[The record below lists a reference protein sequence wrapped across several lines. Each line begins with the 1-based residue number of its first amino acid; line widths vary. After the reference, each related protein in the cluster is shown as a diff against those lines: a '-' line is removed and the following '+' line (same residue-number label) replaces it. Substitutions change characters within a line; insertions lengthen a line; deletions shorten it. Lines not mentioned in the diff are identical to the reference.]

1 MFPKKI
7 NINHKSTILEANRYM
22 KRNSNAFLKNEYEEL
37 VKKDFDWKL
46 RILQSGSTPHS
57 IVDGKEV
64 IMLCSNNYLN
74 LSNHPKLI
82 KGAIEAARKYG
93 AGSGS
98 VRAIAGTMELHM
110 DVERK
115 LAKFKGTEST
125 LIYQTGF
132 AANAGLIPQLV
143 GKGDI
148 IISDELNHGSIIDGV
163 RLTKADRAVYK
174 HKDMGELEKVLI
186 DADKKYNRI
195 LVITDGV
202 FSMDGDIAPMDKIV
216 ELSKEFGAMTY
227 VDDAHGEGV
236 IGPDGRGIGAHYGL
250 EGKIDVEMGTFSKAF
265 GVVGGLIAGSQDLVN
280 FAYNKSRTWLLSGS
294 HPPAVAGAQYAAID
308 VLETEPEH
316 VNNLWQNTKYFKKEL
331 NNMGF
336 DTGESE
342 TPITPVMV
350 GESSVA
356 KELSDTLFKGGVFAL
371 PIIFPMVPRDKA
383 RIRTMMNAGL
393 KKDDLDEA
401 LKLFEKLGKKLNII

>member
-1 MFPKKI
+1 MGEGLI
-7 NINHKSTILEANRYM
+7 ME
-22 KRNSNAFLKNEYEEL
+22 RNPNAFLKEEYNEL
-37 VKKDFDWKL
+37 VKKNLDWKL
-46 RILQSGSTPHS
+46 RILETGSTPHS
-57 IVDGKEV
+57 VVDGKKV

-82 KGAIEAARKYG
+82 KNAIDAAKKFG

-98 VRAIAGTMELHM
+98 VRAIAGTMKLHM
-110 DVERK
+110 EVEKR
-115 LAKFKGTEST
+115 LAKFKGTESS

-132 AANAGLIPQLV
+132 AANAGLIPQLA

-163 RLTKADRAVYK
+163 RLTKADRAVFK
-174 HKDMGELEKVLI
+174 HKDMGELEKALN

-216 ELSKEFGAMTY
+216 KLANEYGAMSY

-236 IGPDGRGIGAHYGL
+236 IGPDGRGIGAHFGI
-250 EGKIDVEMGTFSKAF
+250 EGKIDVEMGTFSKAY

-294 HPPAVAGAQYAAID
+294 HPPAVAGAQLAAID

-316 VNNLWQNTKYFKKEL
+316 VKKLWDNTNYFKKEL
-331 NNMGF
+331 KSMGF

-342 TPITPVMV
+342 TPITPVIV
-350 GESSVA
+350 GESSKA
-356 KELSDTLFKGGVFAL
+356 KELSNKLYDEGIFAL
-371 PIIFPMVPRDKA
+371 PIVFPMVARDKA

-393 KKDDLDEA
+393 TKEDLEFTLD
-401 LKLFEKLGKKLNII
+401 KFEKLGKKLDII